1 MLKRWWA
8 AVVAAAIVCAPGP
21 GYACAVCLSATDEYR
36 EAFTLT
42 TAILT
47 ALPLLMIGSLVFWLR
62 RRFLRQERESAV
74 PSREDAL
81 QAPR

>member
-1 MLKRWWA
+1 MLKRWSA
-8 AVVAAAIVCAPGP
+8 AVMAATIVCAPAP

-36 EAFTLT
+36 EVFTLT
-42 TAILT
+42 TALLT
-47 ALPLLMIGSLVFWLR
+47 ALPLLMIGSLILWLR
-62 RRFLRQERESAV
+62 HRYVRQERESEA